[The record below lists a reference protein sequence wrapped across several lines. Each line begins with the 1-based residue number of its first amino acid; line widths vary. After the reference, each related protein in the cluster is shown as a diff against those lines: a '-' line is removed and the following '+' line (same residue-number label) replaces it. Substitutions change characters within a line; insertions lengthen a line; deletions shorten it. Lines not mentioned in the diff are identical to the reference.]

1 MFRKKLFDVPIWKS
15 IDKYEY
21 KQKSSTSSKREE
33 FSIASFPDFCFGWSL
48 QSLISPQHRY
58 ILQIWIPSFSSFLLL
73 FSLNETYIPLFQ
85 CFRIL
90 FFSVSFF
97 CLVLS
102 PLSVFSLPFSSVFLC
117 LFFLHLSLSLSV
129 FYFFPCLFSTIF
141 LFLLTSPF
149 LLSFSFPF
157 VSLTSFI
164 LYIFS
169 SYLAL
174 ILNLSYSNFSH
185 LFIFSIHFCCLFPL
199 PLVAFFSKCELDS
212 FFTF

>member
-1 MFRKKLFDVPIWKS
+1 MFRKKLFDILKWKP

-21 KQKSSTSSKREE
+21 KQKSSTSSKREG
-33 FSIASFPDFCFGWSL
+33 FAIASFPDFCFGWYL

-141 LFLLTSPF
+141 FISINFPF
-149 LLSFSFPF
+149 SSVFFFSFCFSYF
-157 VSLTSFI
+157 VYFI
-164 LYIFS
+164 
-169 SYLAL
+169 YLL
-174 ILNLSYSNFSH
+174 
-185 LFIFSIHFCCLFPL
+185 
-199 PLVAFFSKCELDS
+199 
-212 FFTF
+212 